1 MRQSAV
7 DILIATRMTSATTT
21 PTTGS
26 DASSASSS
34 GPFVHRGPRTER
46 LQVWAHLAPDFRASG
61 FAEHGTHHAEPGLP
75 YYHLPAATNELAKGD
90 PERVANHQYLVELA
104 VMTGIHPLHPPAGES
119 K

>member
-1 MRQSAV
+1 
-7 DILIATRMTSATTT
+7 
-21 PTTGS
+21 
-26 DASSASSS
+26 
-34 GPFVHRGPRTER
+34 
-46 LQVWAHLAPDFRASG
+46 VWAHLAPDFRASG